1 MSACCTQRTFD
12 DDFYPAYREIFGV
25 EPTAE
30 AVKKAMS
37 DFRAGNTGWEAAQNA
52 KHYAKEA
59 EQRANAKPLVHLG
72 CRNYAEAGSAL
83 ALKFGQPQP
92 AGGA

>member
-12 DDFYPAYREIFGV
+12 DGFYPAYRAIFGT
-25 EPTAE
+25 EPAPE
-30 AVKKAMS
+30 VIIKAMS

-59 EQRANAKPLVHLG
+59 SDRANAKPLVCIG
-72 CRNYAEAGSAL
+72 GRNYAEAGSAL

-92 AGGA
+92 AVGA